1 MRESPLES
9 TTLAAAGPP
18 STGGDVAGAPGRR
31 EPARGI
37 RLENVTKVYPNE
49 AKAVDDVNLEIRDG
63 EFMVLVGPS
72 GCGKSTLL
80 RVIAGLEAVTAGRVL
95 IGDADVTDVRPQDR
109 DLAMVFQNYA
119 LYPHMTVAGN
129 LAFGLRLRHVS
140 KTERDRRVHEVAT
153 TLGLEQLLARKP
165 AELSGGQRQRVAMGR
180 AMVREPK
187 AFLMDEPLSNLD
199 AKLRVTMRAELARL
213 HERLGVT
220 TVYVTHDQI
229 EAMTLG
235 QRVAVLREG
244 VLQQVDTAHRLFH
257 EPANLFVAAFIGSP
271 SMNLV
276 EADVANGRLHFAGYE
291 LPLPEGLRL
300 AEQRVIVG
308 IRPTDFQDGAEADLS
323 LPRLRVR
330 ASVVED
336 LGAESHVIFAI
347 DAPRVVA
354 EAVRAAEDA
363 AETPEGLLAD
373 DDRALFTAR
382 IDGQRFIAPGTELE
396 LAVDPRRMHF
406 FDPATGAVLGRP
418 AGN

>member
-1 MRESPLES
+1 MESPTDSTTSPAPARESAPLGQRAQ
-9 TTLAAAGPP
+9 AA
-18 STGGDVAGAPGRR
+18 
-31 EPARGI
+31 GI
-37 RLENVTKVYPNE
+37 RLENVTKVYPASE
-49 AKAVDDVNLEIRDG
+49 TKAVDDVSFEINDG

-80 RVIAGLEAVTAGRVL
+80 RVIAGLETVTAGRVL
-95 IGDADVTDVRPQDR
+95 IGNEDVTDVRPQDR

-129 LAFGLRLRHVS
+129 LAFGLRLRHIDKVDR
-140 KTERDRRVHEVAT
+140 ERRVRDVAH
-153 TLGLEQLLARKP
+153 TLGLDELLDRKP
-165 AELSGGQRQRVAMGR
+165 GELSGGQRQRVAMGR

-199 AKLRVTMRAELARL
+199 AKLRVSMRAELARL

-220 TVYVTHDQI
+220 TVYVTHDQV

-235 QRVAVLREG
+235 QRVAVLRDG
-244 VLQQVDTAHRLFH
+244 VLQQVDTAQRLFR

-276 EADVANGRLHFAGYE
+276 EADVEGDRLHFGGYA
-291 LPLPEGLRL
+291 LPLPVGLRL
-300 AEQRVIVG
+300 TERRVIVG
-308 IRPTDFQDGAEADLS
+308 IRPTDFQDGDQADAS
-323 LPRLRVR
+323 LPRLHVR
-330 ASVVED
+330 ATVVED

-354 EAVRAAEDA
+354 EAVRAAEDVIEPA
-363 AETPEGLLAD
+363 EGLLAD

-382 IDGQRFIAPGTELE
+382 VDEQHFVAPGQELD
-396 LAVDPRRMHF
+396 LAVDPRRLHF
-406 FDPATGAVLGRP
+406 FDPTTGAVLGR
-418 AGN
+418 